1 MTFLGY
7 YDKAVD
13 ASLDRVR
20 LELLLVKLNH
30 KKKKES
36 ASPVV
41 QVSLGT
47 SEVPVNPSEDNPPSK
62 APALSIPSKSFSLS
76 GYSGVG
82 RVKTYSLVIRV
93 HTESDENCE
102 PAKKKRKGDEEVDKK
117 DEEEEGR
124 VVSAELVVYD

>member
-1 MTFLGY
+1 MSRTNEGRKMFKIDKFLDRRLKEDNDLSVTNLGGYMTMTFLGY

-41 QVSLGT
+41 LSLGT
-47 SEVPVNPSEDNPPSK
+47 SEVPANPSEENPPSK
-62 APALSIPSKSFSLS
+62 APALSIPSKSFS
-76 GYSGVG
+76 
-82 RVKTYSLVIRV
+82 
-93 HTESDENCE
+93 
-102 PAKKKRKGDEEVDKK
+102 
-117 DEEEEGR
+117 
-124 VVSAELVVYD
+124 